1 MAVVGSN
8 VTIDIHSNERVGIGS
23 IRDVVRQQGQLHST
37 LAERVRETVR
47 QSAAEALED
56 QDVNEVPLS
65 PSVRLVNDR
74 VPGVPRERIVVE
86 VDMEGE
92 KDTLVAVDSAFT
104 MPTRAKIAEVVE
116 EEVNEFL
123 EASTLG
129 GKVRVTVS
137 VTPVEFR

>member
-74 VPGVPRERIVVE
+74 VPGVPRERIVVV